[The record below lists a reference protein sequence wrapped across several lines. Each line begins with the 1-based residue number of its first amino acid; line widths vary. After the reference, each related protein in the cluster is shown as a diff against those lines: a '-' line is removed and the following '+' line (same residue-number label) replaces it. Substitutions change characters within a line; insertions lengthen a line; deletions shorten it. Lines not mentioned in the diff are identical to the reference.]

1 MDFMSAGRGSLD
13 TLSVTFLVMSKLH
26 AGPKESEQSHEAVIV
41 HDLCM
46 HDVSIM
52 HDSSAIIEH
61 RSARVDRSV
70 CVNKRL

>member
-1 MDFMSAGRGSLD
+1 MTRLYKVCVPMHGL
-13 TLSVTFLVMSKLH
+13 
-26 AGPKESEQSHEAVIV
+26 EAVIV

-61 RSARVDRSV
+61 RSACDDRSV
-70 CVNKRL
+70 CANKRLQKGYKKFPLSF